1 MITKVCF
8 FFSLPQ
14 AIDAFDTKK
23 FHFIIL
29 KYKYFE
35 LLCIKAEAPNPSK
48 EGAVDELVKVR
59 IRGLFKLE
67 KHEEDSCLLVKMVF
81 SLVLPVV
88 YELIDRCYR
97 LVLVSS
103 IVDIK

>member
-8 FFSLPQ
+8 FPLLQ

-59 IRGLFKLE
+59 ICFLLRLE
-67 KHEEDSCLLVKMVF
+67 KKDWQRFMFACSNGIIIYAVCSVW
-81 SLVLPVV
+81 S
-88 YELIDRCYR
+88 YR
-97 LVLVSS
+97 
-103 IVDIK
+103 